1 MKSIK
6 DRNNV
11 TLPTSRFVQDYNM
24 LNFNSLT
31 IGYDFDKD
39 LLKKMRMSMLRLS
52 FNMKDIFTISSV
64 KQERGL
70 SYPFARTFNLTLD
83 ASF

>member
-1 MKSIK
+1 
-6 DRNNV
+6 
-11 TLPTSRFVQDYNM
+11 M

-31 IGYDFDKD
+31 VGYDFDKD

-70 SYPFARTFNLTLD
+70 AYPFARTFNLTLN